1 MELETRF
8 YKALGECDA
17 EMEDE
22 LTLSDVSDTVESDEE
37 EIGCRRCQDQGCN
50 RCLMTGY

>member
-8 YKALGECDA
+8 YIALGECDL

-22 LTLSDVSDTVESDEE
+22 LTLSDISDTVDDEDE
-37 EIGCRRCQDQGCN
+37 VECKRCQDQGCN